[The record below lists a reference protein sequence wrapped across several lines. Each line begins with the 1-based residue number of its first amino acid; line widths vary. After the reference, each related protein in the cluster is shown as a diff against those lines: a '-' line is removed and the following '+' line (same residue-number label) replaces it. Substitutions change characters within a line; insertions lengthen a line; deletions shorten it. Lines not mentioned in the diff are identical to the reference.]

1 MKKIAKW
8 NDQVIAESDN
18 LVNIEG
24 NYYFPIDSVNQE
36 FLNESSHE
44 SVCPW
49 KGTAKYYTL
58 NVNGKENENAV
69 WYYPEPKDAAKQ
81 IKNRVA
87 FWKGVEVM
95 DA

>member
-8 NDQVIAESDN
+8 NDVVIAESDD

-24 NYYFPIDSVNQE
+24 NYYFPEKSLNKEFVKDSD
-36 FLNESSHE
+36 HE

-49 KGTAKYYTL
+49 KGTAKYYSL
-58 NVNGKENENAV
+58 NVNGQENENAV
-69 WYYPEPKDAAKQ
+69 WYYPSPKDAAKK
-81 IKNRVA
+81 IENRVA
-87 FWKGVEVM
+87 FWKGVEVV